1 MVKFISGLLM
11 LAFILPASADDGL
24 VKIKSA
30 NDVTIT
36 ADKLVKALKGKG
48 MTVFDVIDHA
58 KGAAGVGIDLQPT
71 TLVIFGNPKVGTPLM
86 KCSRTAAIDL
96 PQKMLI
102 WVDESGQTWLAYND
116 PLYMAKR
123 HGVKGCDEAIKKV
136 TGALGKFSGV
146 ATAK

>member
-1 MVKFISGLLM
+1 MYKYFLGLLM
-11 LAFILPASADDGL
+11 LVLAIPAVADDGL
-24 VKIKSA
+24 VTVKSA
-30 NDVTIT
+30 NDVTAT

-48 MTVFDVIDHA
+48 MTVFAVIDPA
-58 KGAAGVGIDLQPT
+58 KGAASIGADLPPT

-102 WVDESGQTWLAYND
+102 WTDGAGQTWLAYND
-116 PLYMAKR
+116 PAYMAKR
-123 HGVKGCDEAIKKV
+123 HNVKGCDEAIKKV

>member
-1 MVKFISGLLM
+1 MVKYILGIVFLV
-11 LAFILPASADDGL
+11 FVLPASADNGL
-24 VKIKSA
+24 IKIKSA
-30 NDVTIT
+30 NDVAATV
-36 ADKLVKALKGKG
+36 DKLVTALKSKG

-58 KGAAGVGIDLQPT
+58 KGAAGVGIDLPAT

-96 PQKMLI
+96 PQKMLV
-102 WVDESGQTWLAYND
+102 WVDDKGQTWLAYND
-116 PLYMAKR
+116 PAYMAKR
-123 HGVKGCDEAIKKV
+123 HGVKACDEAIKKV